1 MSGHGSKPGTR
12 AVGVLVP
19 PAAWLTLLFLGP
31 LGVIA
36 LISLMMPGA
45 PVEWTIDGS
54 AYQRLLDPIYLG
66 VLWRS
71 LSLAVMATVLCLVL
85 GYPLAYY
92 IARRPPR
99 LRRVLF
105 FLVLVPLWT
114 NSLVLIYG
122 WMVMLRPNGAFD
134 QLLQAL
140 GFGGGE
146 PLTILYTPAAVILGL
161 VYWYLP
167 FMVYPLYAS
176 IEKFD
181 FRLLEAARDLGAGG
195 VAVLVRVL
203 LPLTLPG
210 IATGCLLVFVEALGA
225 FVVPDLL
232 GGAKSMMLGNLV
244 QQRFLSVPQDWPM
257 GAAAAMLMLMLLLVG
272 MLWASRVGGSR
283 RGA

>member
-1 MSGHGSKPGTR
+1 VSGHGSKPGTR

-31 LGVIA
+31 LCVVA
-36 LISLMMPGA
+36 LISLMAPGA

-99 LRRVLF
+99 FRRVLF

-134 QLLQAL
+134 QLLQGL

-176 IEKFD
+176 IEKLD

-195 VAVLVRVL
+195 LAVLVRVL

-257 GAAAAMLMLMLLLVG
+257 GAAAAMLMLALLLVG
-272 MLWASRVGGSR
+272 MLWASRVGGLR

>member
-45 PVEWTIDGS
+45 PIEWTIDGS

-99 LRRVLF
+99 FRRVLF

-134 QLLQAL
+134 QLLQGL

-195 VAVLVRVL
+195 VAILVRVL

-257 GAAAAMLMLMLLLVG
+257 GAAAAMLMLALLLVG
-272 MLWASRVGGSR
+272 MLWASRVGGLR

>member
-1 MSGHGSKPGTR
+1 VSGHGSKPGTR

-45 PVEWTIDGS
+45 PVEWMIDGS

-99 LRRVLF
+99 FRRVLF

-134 QLLQAL
+134 QLLQGL

-176 IEKFD
+176 IEKLD

-195 VAVLVRVL
+195 LAVLVRVL

-257 GAAAAMLMLMLLLVG
+257 GAAAAMLMLALLLVG
-272 MLWASRVGGSR
+272 MLWASRVGGLR

>member
-45 PVEWTIDGS
+45 PIEWTIDGS

-85 GYPLAYY
+85 GYPLAYF

>member
-1 MSGHGSKPGTR
+1 M
-12 AVGVLVP
+12 LVP

-36 LISLMMPGA
+36 LISLMTPGA
-45 PVEWTIDGS
+45 PVEWIIDGQ

-66 VLWRS
+66 ILWRS
-71 LSLAVMATVLCLVL
+71 LLLSVTATVLCLVL

-92 IARRPPR
+92 IARRPLR
-99 LRRVLF
+99 LRRLLF
-105 FLVLVPLWT
+105 FLVLMPLWT

-134 QLLQAL
+134 QLLRAL
-140 GFGGGE
+140 GLGGAE

-167 FMVYPLYAS
+167 FMIYPLYAS

-195 VAVLVRVL
+195 PAVFVRVL

-210 IATGCLLVFVEALGA
+210 IATGSLLVFVESLGA

-232 GGAKSMMLGNLV
+232 GGSKSMMLGNLV

-257 GAAAAMLMLMLLLVG
+257 GAAAAMLMLALLLVG
-272 MLWASRVGGSR
+272 MLWANRVGRWRHGE
-283 RGA
+283 

>member
-1 MSGHGSKPGTR
+1 VSGHGSKPGTR

-45 PVEWTIDGS
+45 PIEWTIDGS

-85 GYPLAYY
+85 GYPLAYF

-167 FMVYPLYAS
+167 FMLYPLYAS

>member
-1 MSGHGSKPGTR
+1 VSGHGSKPGTR

-45 PVEWTIDGS
+45 PVEWMIDGS

-99 LRRVLF
+99 FRRVLF

-134 QLLQAL
+134 QLLQGL

-195 VAVLVRVL
+195 VAILVRVL

-257 GAAAAMLMLMLLLVG
+257 GAAAAMLMLALLLVG
-272 MLWASRVGGSR
+272 MFWASRVGGLR

>member
-1 MSGHGSKPGTR
+1 VSGHGSKPGTR

-99 LRRVLF
+99 FRRVLF

-134 QLLQAL
+134 QLLQGL

-195 VAVLVRVL
+195 VAILVRVL

-257 GAAAAMLMLMLLLVG
+257 GAAAAMLMLALLLVG
-272 MLWASRVGGSR
+272 MLWASRVGGLR

>member
-1 MSGHGSKPGTR
+1 VSGHGSKPGTR

-45 PVEWTIDGS
+45 PVEWMIDGS

-99 LRRVLF
+99 FRRVLF

-134 QLLQAL
+134 QLLQGL

-176 IEKFD
+176 IEKLD

-195 VAVLVRVL
+195 LAVLVRVL

-257 GAAAAMLMLMLLLVG
+257 GAAAAMLMLALLLVG

>member
-1 MSGHGSKPGTR
+1 
-12 AVGVLVP
+12 
-19 PAAWLTLLFLGP
+19 
-31 LGVIA
+31 
-36 LISLMMPGA
+36 MMPGA
-45 PVEWTIDGS
+45 PVEWMIDGS

-99 LRRVLF
+99 FRRVLF

-134 QLLQAL
+134 QLLQGL

-176 IEKFD
+176 IEKLD

-257 GAAAAMLMLMLLLVG
+257 GAAAAMLMLALLLVG
-272 MLWASRVGGSR
+272 MLWASRVGGLR

>member
-12 AVGVLVP
+12 AVGVLMP

-99 LRRVLF
+99 PRRVLF

-257 GAAAAMLMLMLLLVG
+257 GAAAAMLMLALLLVG
-272 MLWASRVGGSR
+272 MLWASRVGGLR

>member
-1 MSGHGSKPGTR
+1 VSGHGSKPGTR

-45 PVEWTIDGS
+45 PVEWMIDGS

-99 LRRVLF
+99 FRRVLF

-134 QLLQAL
+134 QLLQGL

-176 IEKFD
+176 IEKLD

-257 GAAAAMLMLMLLLVG
+257 GAAAAMLMLALLLVG
-272 MLWASRVGGSR
+272 MLWASRVGGLR

>member
-1 MSGHGSKPGTR
+1 VSGHGSKPGTR

-45 PVEWTIDGS
+45 PVEWMIDGS

-99 LRRVLF
+99 FRRVLF

-134 QLLQAL
+134 QLLQGL

-176 IEKFD
+176 IEKLD

-195 VAVLVRVL
+195 VAILVRVL

-257 GAAAAMLMLMLLLVG
+257 GAAAAMLMLALLLVG
-272 MLWASRVGGSR
+272 MLWASRVGGLR

>member
-1 MSGHGSKPGTR
+1 VSGHGSKPGTR

-99 LRRVLF
+99 FRRVLF

-134 QLLQAL
+134 QLLQGL

-176 IEKFD
+176 IEKLD

-195 VAVLVRVL
+195 LAVLVRVL

-257 GAAAAMLMLMLLLVG
+257 GAAAAMLMLALLLVG
-272 MLWASRVGGSR
+272 MLWASRVGGLR

>member
-1 MSGHGSKPGTR
+1 VSGHGSKPGTR

-45 PVEWTIDGS
+45 PIEWTIDGS

-85 GYPLAYY
+85 GYPLAYF

-134 QLLQAL
+134 QLLQGL

-195 VAVLVRVL
+195 VAILVRVL

-257 GAAAAMLMLMLLLVG
+257 GAAAAMLMLALLLVG
-272 MLWASRVGGSR
+272 MLWASRVGGLR

>member
-1 MSGHGSKPGTR
+1 VSGHGSKPGTR

-45 PVEWTIDGS
+45 PVEWMIDGS

-99 LRRVLF
+99 FRRVLF

-134 QLLQAL
+134 QLLQGL

-257 GAAAAMLMLMLLLVG
+257 GAAAAMLMLALLLVG
-272 MLWASRVGGSR
+272 MLWASRVGGLR

>member
-1 MSGHGSKPGTR
+1 VSGHGSKPGTR

-45 PVEWTIDGS
+45 PVEWMIDGS

-71 LSLAVMATVLCLVL
+71 LSLAVMATVVCLVL

-99 LRRVLF
+99 FRRVLF

-134 QLLQAL
+134 QLLQGL

-257 GAAAAMLMLMLLLVG
+257 GAAAAMLMLALLLVG
-272 MLWASRVGGSR
+272 MLWASRVGGLR

>member
-99 LRRVLF
+99 FRRVLF

-134 QLLQAL
+134 QLLQGL

-176 IEKFD
+176 IEKLD

-195 VAVLVRVL
+195 LAVLVRVL

-257 GAAAAMLMLMLLLVG
+257 GAAAAMLMLALLLVG
-272 MLWASRVGGSR
+272 MLWASRVGGLR

>member
-1 MSGHGSKPGTR
+1 VSER
-12 AVGVLVP
+12 ASDRGASAAGMLVP

-36 LISLMMPGA
+36 LISLMTPGA
-45 PVEWTIDGS
+45 PVEWTIDGQ
-54 AYQRLLDPIYLG
+54 AYHRLLDPIYLG
-66 VLWRS
+66 ILSRS
-71 LSLAVMATVLCLVL
+71 LSLAATATVLCLVL

-99 LRRVLF
+99 LRRLLF

-134 QLLQAL
+134 LLLHAL
-140 GFGGGE
+140 GLGGSE

-167 FMVYPLYAS
+167 FMIYPLYAS

-195 VAVLVRVL
+195 PAVFVRVL

-210 IATGCLLVFVEALGA
+210 IATGSLLVFVETLGA

-232 GGAKSMMLGNLV
+232 GGSKSMMLGNLV

-257 GAAAAMLMLMLLLVG
+257 GAAAAVLMLALLLVG
-272 MLWASRVGGSR
+272 MLWANRVGRWRHGD
-283 RGA
+283 

>member
-1 MSGHGSKPGTR
+1 VSGHGSKLGTR

-45 PVEWTIDGS
+45 PVEWMIDGS

-99 LRRVLF
+99 FRRVLF

-134 QLLQAL
+134 QLLQGL

-176 IEKFD
+176 IEKLD

-257 GAAAAMLMLMLLLVG
+257 GAAAAMLMLALLLVG
-272 MLWASRVGGSR
+272 MLWASRVGGLR

>member
-1 MSGHGSKPGTR
+1 VSGHGSKLGTR

-45 PVEWTIDGS
+45 PVEWMIDGS

-99 LRRVLF
+99 FRRVLF

-134 QLLQAL
+134 QLLQGL

-176 IEKFD
+176 IEKLD

-195 VAVLVRVL
+195 LAVLVRVL

-257 GAAAAMLMLMLLLVG
+257 GAAAAMLMLALLLVG
-272 MLWASRVGGSR
+272 MLWASRVGGLR